1 MTADR
6 DIRRRAADAPPPPP
20 SPTARLGIDI
30 GPVAW
35 SELSAVAQLQRRA
48 FRSSLAYR
56 LPTLAM
62 LRLWPRARFLVARR
76 GRRILGCA
84 IGDRH
89 AGESRVVNLAVDPDA
104 RRLGIGSALL
114 AALEAALP
122 EGDLSLMVEADNLGA
137 QALYRAA
144 GYIPTGQ
151 SANYYGPGRHG
162 IWMRKRREARGE
174 RREAREPFPP
184 SST

>member
-1 MTADR
+1 
-6 DIRRRAADAPPPPP
+6 
-20 SPTARLGIDI
+20 
-30 GPVAW
+30 
-35 SELSAVAQLQRRA
+35 
-48 FRSSLAYR
+48 
-56 LPTLAM
+56 
-62 LRLWPRARFLVARR
+62 
-76 GRRILGCA
+76 
-84 IGDRH
+84 
-89 AGESRVVNLAVDPDA
+89 
-104 RRLGIGSALL
+104 
-114 AALEAALP
+114 LEAALP

>member
-1 MTADR
+1 VSADR
-6 DIRRRAADAPPPPP
+6 DIRHRAADAPPPPA

-35 SELSAVAQLQRRA
+35 GELAAVARLQRRS
-48 FRSSLAYR
+48 FRPSLAYR

-76 GRRILGCA
+76 GGRILGCA
-84 IGDRH
+84 IGDQH
-89 AGESRVVNLAVDPDA
+89 DGHSRIVNLAVDPDA
-104 RRLGIGSALL
+104 RRLGIGASLL

-122 EGDLSLMVEADNLGA
+122 WGDLSLMVEADNLGA

-151 SANYYGPGRHG
+151 STNYYGPGRHG
-162 IWMRKRREARGE
+162 IWMRKRR
-174 RREAREPFPP
+174 
-184 SST
+184 